1 MAELDFETLK
11 KAWRI
16 TRKERE
22 DDLKTI
28 APTLASPDEI
38 YIKRIGES
46 PDELVVQFLGFEN
59 AVDDATTIPQV
70 KRLIINWLKRS
81 AQDVRLQPSDQ
92 NTMIVRVSK
101 DLKFD
106 ESTNKF
112 QEAAIS
118 VLRRDP
124 KSNKPKRVYRCIGG
138 KKSGRKVATPDNC
151 LGVPDWNKK
160 MKLNI
165 TKRTKPG
172 HQAVAK
178 KKTQLTNI
186 MSKRIRKA
194 NQRVKKARGGL

>member
-1 MAELDFETLK
+1 MAQLDFDTLK

-16 TRKERE
+16 TRKNRE

-28 APTLASPDEI
+28 APSLANPDEI
-38 YIKRIGES
+38 YLKRVGEND
-46 PDELVVQFLGFEN
+46 DELTVQFLGFED
-59 AVDDATTIPQV
+59 AVDDANSIPQV
-70 KRLIINWLKRS
+70 KRLIVNWLKRS
-81 AQDVRLQPSDQ
+81 SQDVRLQPSDK
-92 NTMIVRVSK
+92 NTMIVRIAR

-106 ESTNKF
+106 
-112 QEAAIS
+112 EAAIS

-138 KKSGRKVATPDNC
+138 KKSGRKVANADGC

-160 MKLNI
+160 MKLSI
-165 TKRTKPG
+165 TKRTKPAQTG
-172 HQAVAK
+172 IAK

>member
-1 MAELDFETLK
+1 MAELDFDTLK

-16 TRKERE
+16 TRTRRE

-28 APTLASPDEI
+28 APTLANPNEI
-38 YIKRIGES
+38 YLKRIGES
-46 PDELVVQFLGFEN
+46 PNELIVQFLGFEN

-81 AQDVRLQPSDQ
+81 SQDVRLQPSDQ

-106 ESTNKF
+106 E
-112 QEAAIS
+112 AAIS
-118 VLRRDP
+118 VLQRDP
-124 KSNKPKRVYRCIGG
+124 KTNKAKRVYRCIGG
-138 KKSGRKVATPDNC
+138 KKSGRKVASADIC

-160 MKLNI
+160 MKLNM
-165 TKRTKPG
+165 TKRTKPAQTG
-172 HQAVAK
+172 IAK

-186 MSKRIRKA
+186 MAKRIRKA